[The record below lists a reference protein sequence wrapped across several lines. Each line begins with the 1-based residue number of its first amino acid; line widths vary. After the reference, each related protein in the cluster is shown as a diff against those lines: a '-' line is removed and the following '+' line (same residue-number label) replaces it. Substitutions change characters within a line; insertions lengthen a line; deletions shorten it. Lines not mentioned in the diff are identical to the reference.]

1 MIDEK
6 KENPKDICLT
16 TDHKPL
22 CVAYLS
28 KPENSQ
34 YKWKHNFQYMIN
46 DFINIHDMIDIYDA
60 MQHESKLF
68 LL

>member
-1 MIDEK
+1 MILDEK
-6 KENPKDICLT
+6 KEDQKDICLT
-16 TDHKPL
+16 TGPL

-46 DFINIHDMIDIYDA
+46 DFINIHDKIEIYDA